1 MVTFKDVK
9 NWLGGDGN
17 LSTDEMIGLILDVAN
32 GDYSP
37 EILHRNIKEFKE
49 VQ

>member
-1 MVTFKDVK
+1 MVTFNEVK
-9 NWLGGDGN
+9 MWLGGDGN

-37 EILHRNIKEFKE
+37 EILHQNILEFKE
-49 VQ
+49 MQ